1 MKRLFATLA
10 MLAFP
15 VLAQDPNLSV
25 KVSTSGVLRTPTNF
39 LDANSIPTKAA
50 LTATSAA
57 DRVYSGLLYTNLQ
70 SEMWASNALCVKSN
84 QMGSGLVLSNGQ
96 WVVVSQGTV
105 TNISVNSKV
114 GFVTNMVA
122 TITNLTASDVEAIPD
137 SVQVEVWS
145 NVVTA
150 SSITN
155 VMLGTQ
161 MGATSNGM
169 AWLSNVVSDLSG
181 YATTGSLAI
190 VSNAVAALQA
200 DNTLTNLSFT
210 EGTSN
215 NVSKSGRMGNITFKT
230 NYAATASDSS
240 QWATNAAVTNVNMA
254 GFQLVNLGGLSVTG
268 RLVIGFG
275 VFSDTNDVPAPSSTN
290 VWNVFAVKL
299 NGTNY
304 LMGID
309 AATNRQW
316 IGGAP

>member
-57 DRVYSGLLYTNLQ
+57 DRAYSGLLYTNLQ

-161 MGATSNGM
+161 MGVTSNGM
-169 AWLSNVVSDLSG
+169 AWLTNGVTDLSG

-215 NVSKSGRMGNITFKT
+215 NVSKSGRMANVLFKT

-240 QWATNAAVTNVNMA
+240 QWSTNAAVTNVNMA
-254 GFQLVNLGGLSVTG
+254 GFSLINVAGLSVTG

-275 VFSDTNDVPAPSSTN
+275 LFTSTNDVPAPSSTN